1 MLAWTPGGTIDE
13 TARRAAGGGWGYLA
27 GALVGAALVWYPW
40 LTSPRPYLA
49 TLDLRLWLGSAF
61 AAAFLLRLLSAVH
74 PVALPL
80 VMAGG
85 ALAAQGVVILV
96 DVQRDPTAHNLF
108 PLELGGAALV
118 TALGASAGVG
128 VAVIGV
134 AVLRRFPRV

>member
-1 MLAWTPGGTIDE
+1 MGATIDE

-27 GALVGAALVWYPW
+27 GALVGAAVVWYPW

-49 TLDLRLWLGSAF
+49 TLDLRLWLGIAF
-61 AAAFLLRLLSAVH
+61 AAAFLLRLLSAAH

-128 VAVIGV
+128 VAVVGV